1 MKKAAII
8 FQLAARGVALAL
20 TSVALALGWTTAAL
34 AVVVTTITV
43 DEDGL
48 ETVTAPGMP
57 PIATNCVPSFD
68 GVHGVF
74 GADCSLPTAGAVTPG
89 AVTPGDLVLTDNG
102 VTGDL
107 IGFTTLGQFPSNL
120 FFYSDLDGNADSFV
134 DDVTASNGGLN
145 GELPTPVGNI
155 VFLSEVGSAT
165 NNGIVYIPTPG
176 QPGFLISDTQ
186 AFKYVIISD
195 GTGPPLPEPA
205 TLGLLA
211 LGLAGLGFARRRKLH

>member
-74 GADCSLPTAGAVTPG
+74 GADCSLP
-89 AVTPGDLVLTDNG
+89 
-102 VTGDL
+102 
-107 IGFTTLGQFPSNL
+107 L

-176 QPGFLISDTQ
+176 QPGFLISETQ